1 MATIIILDN
10 NLDNFT
16 IWTQDVLQHVSRP
29 KFGIHADHL
38 LLQDVAPTFRDRPHI
53 DDTNDFNEYRYEHQV
68 DNTITANPNPPT
80 GLDPFTVTTPPG
92 IPGRPTVIGE
102 QFFREDMKIFH
113 ADLEKFQKQGI
124 ELFELLFS
132 RLSTSSKL
140 LAKTQPEYADAIRNC
155 CPHALFRLLSISHQT
170 SSATRSLAAIV
181 NFLNIRQ
188 TSETHPEL
196 VDRIN
201 TAYCQV
207 QSSWDSVA
215 HPGYIKEIWV
225 RGQESLFDGLVSIC
239 FQCQEIG
246 RGVEIGG
253 FDISWMSN

>member
-16 IWTQDVLQHVSRP
+16 IWTQYVLQHVSRP
-29 KFGIHADHL
+29 KFGILADHL
-38 LLQDVAPTFRDRPHI
+38 LLQDVAPTFRNRPHI
-53 DDTNDFNEYRYEHQV
+53 DDTNEFTEYRYEHQI
-68 DNTITANPNPPT
+68 DTT
-80 GLDPFTVTTPPG
+80 TVTTPPG

-246 RGVEIGG
+246 RGVEIGS
-253 FDISWMSN
+253 FDISWMSY